1 MEVNIIKS
9 PMFLFDRNDFVSMA
23 KGKKVYRM
31 SSFYEKGRKN
41 MTKDKL
47 KKLETGIEIRLD
59 MLENR
64 VKPVF
69 LAIGSNLGDKKLN
82 IEKAK
87 FKLSSNNNIKI
98 LSCSSFYKTLSWPNK
113 KNPFFLN
120 VVIKCN
126 TNLTPRE
133 LFKIIKKIE
142 RDIGRVPSYRNAP
155 RVCDIDIIDF
165 SQKDKVFKD
174 IDLILPHPRL
184 ENRSFVLLPLY
195 EIDKQ
200 WCNPLNNKNVVE
212 LLSNLPSDTLRTI
225 KFF

>member
-1 MEVNIIKS
+1 
-9 PMFLFDRNDFVSMA
+9 
-23 KGKKVYRM
+23 
-31 SSFYEKGRKN
+31 
-41 MTKDKL
+41 
-47 KKLETGIEIRLD
+47 

-87 FKLSSNNNIKI
+87 FKLNSNNNIKI
-98 LSCSSFYKTLSWPNK
+98 LCCSSFYKTQSWPNK

-200 WCNPLNNKNVVE
+200 WCNPLNNKKVVE